1 MNQSKIALVTG
12 GSRGLGKDM
21 AINLA
26 KKGLNIIITY
36 HSNKSAAE
44 EVISLITEIGQNA
57 IAIQLDVSEYL
68 EYEPFFS
75 NKLSPILKEKFS
87 TSTFDY
93 LINNA
98 GRIAPAPYTSATIEE
113 FKDMIHIHLMAPFFI
128 TQNAL
133 KIMNDGGGIVNIST
147 GLTRFT
153 TPGFAAYASMKGG
166 VEILSKY
173 QAQELGERKI
183 RVNVVAPGAIETDI
197 MGGAVR
203 DNAKLNKA
211 LAAETALGRVGL
223 PTDVGSVVA
232 FLCTDDANWING
244 QRIEVSGGAN
254 L

>member
-1 MNQSKIALVTG
+1 MNESKIALITG
-12 GSRGLGKDM
+12 GSRGLGRDM
-21 AINLA
+21 AISLA
-26 KKGLNIIITY
+26 KKGLDIILTY
-36 HSNKSAAE
+36 HANKSAAE
-44 EVISLITEIGQNA
+44 EVVSQIAGMGQKAISL
-57 IAIQLDVSEYL
+57 QLDVSEYTQ
-68 EYEPFFS
+68 YEPFFKS
-75 NKLSPILKEKFS
+75 LSSSLKETFN
-87 TSTFDY
+87 TSTIDY

-98 GRIAPAPYTSATIEE
+98 GTIRPAPFATATIEE
-113 FKDMIHIHLMAPFFI
+113 FKDMIHIHLMAPFFV

-133 KIMNDGGGIVNIST
+133 KVMNDGGAIVNIST

-153 TPGFAAYASMKGG
+153 TPGFASYAAMKGG
-166 VEILSKY
+166 LEILSKY
-173 QAQELGERKI
+173 QARELGERKI

-203 DNAKLNKA
+203 DNIELNKA

-232 FLCTDDANWING
+232 FLCTKDASWING

>member
-1 MNQSKIALVTG
+1 MNQSKIALITG
-12 GSRGLGKDM
+12 GSRGLGRDM

-26 KKGLNIIITY
+26 KKGLGVIITY

-44 EVISLITEIGQNA
+44 EVVSLISDMGQKA
-57 IAIQLDVSEYL
+57 IALQLDVSEYTQ
-68 EYEPFFS
+68 YEPFFKS
-75 NKLSPILKEKFS
+75 LSESLEEKFN
-87 TSTFDY
+87 TSTIDY

-98 GRIAPAPYTSATIEE
+98 GTISPAPFTSATIDE

-128 TQNAL
+128 TQNAI
-133 KIMNDGGGIVNIST
+133 KVMNNGGGIVNIST

-153 TPGFAAYASMKGG
+153 TPGFASYASMKGG
-166 VEILSKY
+166 LEVLSKY
-173 QAQELGERKI
+173 QAKELGERKI

-203 DNAKLNKA
+203 DNAELNKA
-211 LAAETALGRVGL
+211 LAAETTLGRVGL

-232 FLCTDDANWING
+232 FLCTDDASWING